1 MTAFALGL
9 VLLSALCH
17 ATWNLLLK
25 RAGRQEVFAWAL
37 LISTSILL
45 LPLGVALLLLNPI
58 AGPGYWFV
66 LVSTGLQ
73 AFYFVMLGRAYSRGD
88 LGLVYPI
95 ARGIG
100 PMLVPVLAVVLL
112 GERVALPAVIG
123 IGLIVVGIYVVSW
136 WGRLRQILARPW
148 ALLRDAGVRYAIV
161 TGMTITVYSLV
172 DKRAVEHVQPFLY
185 MYLLTIVS
193 AAALA
198 PYILRRYGPALVRE
212 EWTSNARAIVVAGLL
227 FFVAYGLALT
237 AFSLSQVSYVAPA
250 REVGIVFGVLLGM
263 VVLKEQSGAGRLL
276 GAVLVVAGM
285 ALIALSP

>member
-1 MTAFALGL
+1 MTALALGL

-25 RAGRQEVFAWAL
+25 RAGNPEVFAWAL
-37 LISTSILL
+37 LISTSVLL
-45 LPLGVALLLLNPI
+45 LPLGVALLLFNPI
-58 AGPGYWFV
+58 ASPGHWFV
-66 LVSTGLQ
+66 LVSAALQ

-88 LGLVYPI
+88 LGLVYPV

-100 PMLVPVLAVVLL
+100 PMLVPVLAVVVL

-123 IGLIVVGIYVVSW
+123 IACIVVGIYIVSW
-136 WGRLRQILARPW
+136 WGRLRRILARPW

-161 TGMTITVYSLV
+161 TGLTITVYSLI

-185 MYLLTIVS
+185 MYLLTICS
-193 AAALA
+193 AMGLA
-198 PYILRRYGPALVRE
+198 PYILRSYGVALVRQ
-212 EWTSNARAIVVAGLL
+212 EWAKNARPIVAAGLL

-237 AFSLSQVSYVAPA
+237 AFSISQVSYVAPA

-263 VVLKEQSGAGRLL
+263 VVLKEQSGRGRLL
-276 GAVLVVAGM
+276 GAAFIVAGLT
-285 ALIALSP
+285 LIALSP

>member
-25 RAGRQEVFAWAL
+25 RAGNQEVFAWAL
-37 LISTSILL
+37 LISTSVVL
-45 LPLGVALLLLNPI
+45 LPLGVGLFLSHPV

-66 LVSTGLQ
+66 LVSAALQ

-112 GERVALPAVIG
+112 GEHVALPAMVG
-123 IGLIVVGIYVVSW
+123 IALIVVGIYVVSW

-193 AAALA
+193 AVALA
-198 PYILRRYGPALVRE
+198 PYVLRRYGPALVRE
-212 EWTSNARAIVVAGLL
+212 EWSSNARPIVVAGLL

-263 VVLKEQSGAGRLL
+263 VVLKEQSGRGRLL
-276 GAVLVVAGM
+276 GAAFVVAGLT
-285 ALIALSP
+285 LIAVSP

>member
-58 AGPGYWFV
+58 AGSGYWFV
-66 LVSTGLQ
+66 LVSAGLQ

-112 GERVALPAVIG
+112 GERVALLAVIG
-123 IGLIVVGIYVVSW
+123 IALIVVGIYVVSW

-161 TGMTITVYSLV
+161 TGVTITVYSLV

-193 AAALA
+193 AVALA
-198 PYILRRYGPALVRE
+198 PYILRRYGLALVRE
-212 EWTSNARAIVVAGLL
+212 EWTKNARAIAVAGLL

-263 VVLKEQSGAGRLL
+263 VVLKEQSGVGRLL

>member
-1 MTAFALGL
+1 MTALALGL

-37 LISTSILL
+37 LISTSVLL
-45 LPLGVALLLLNPI
+45 LPLGVVLFLIHPI

-66 LVSTGLQ
+66 LVSAALQ

-112 GERVALPAVIG
+112 GEHVALPAVIG
-123 IGLIVVGIYVVSW
+123 IALIVVGIYVVSW

-193 AAALA
+193 AVALA
-198 PYILRRYGPALVRE
+198 PYVLRRYGPALVRE
-212 EWTSNARAIVVAGLL
+212 EWSSNARPIVVAGLL

-237 AFSLSQVSYVAPA
+237 AFSISQVSYVAPA

-263 VVLKEQSGAGRLL
+263 VVLKEQSGVGRLL
-276 GAVLVVAGM
+276 GAVLVVTGM
-285 ALIALSP
+285 ALIAVSP

>member
-37 LISTSILL
+37 LISTSVLL
-45 LPLGVALLLLNPI
+45 LPLGVGLFLANPI

-66 LVSTGLQ
+66 LVSAGLQ

-123 IGLIVVGIYVVSW
+123 IALIVVGIYVVSW
-136 WGRLRQILARPW
+136 WGRLREILARPW
-148 ALLRDAGVRYAIV
+148 ALLGDAGVRYAIV

-193 AAALA
+193 AVALA
-198 PYILRRYGPALVRE
+198 PYILRRYGPSLVRE
-212 EWTSNARAIVVAGLL
+212 EWARNARAIVTAGLL

-276 GAVLVVAGM
+276 GAVLVVGGM
-285 ALIALSP
+285 GLIAVSP